1 MRSLDIGGSRD
12 GRKLFYFSLARRMTF
27 PIMGCAGLVLA
38 AQISLGAGLGG
49 IQPLG
54 WPHPSKHTGRA
65 DESQS
70 VHLSRLRCPAV
81 AGHTR
86 SPRMCVGC
94 SLPPAAPP
102 PPRSPAGTSVPC
114 PALHTQHAHGAR
126 LCWVPAPLPGE
137 QETHRHCQ
145 GLGTPLCSQGLPV
158 PHVKV
163 TEMEGRRGQYPA
175 QW

>member
-12 GRKLFYFSLARRMTF
+12 GRKLFHFSLARRVTF

-70 VHLSRLRCPAV
+70 VHLSRLRCLAV

-94 SLPPAAPP
+94 SLPPPAPP
-102 PPRSPAGTSVPC
+102 PPGLLQAPLSPAQLCIPNMHMGLGSAGYQPPFLVNRR
-114 PALHTQHAHGAR
+114 HTDTA
-126 LCWVPAPLPGE
+126 
-137 QETHRHCQ
+137 Q
-145 GLGTPLCSQGLPV
+145 GMGTPLCSQGLPV